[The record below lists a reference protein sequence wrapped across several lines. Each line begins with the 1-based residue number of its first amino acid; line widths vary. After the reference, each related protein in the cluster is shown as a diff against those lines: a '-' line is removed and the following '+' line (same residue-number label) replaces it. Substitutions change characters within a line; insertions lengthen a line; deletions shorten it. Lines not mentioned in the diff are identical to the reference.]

1 MAKATNAQVKFVL
14 HVLHKLLTN
23 LLVTCY
29 SNADDINNRNMALV
43 HDTLERMKDL
53 CYDTGEA
60 ITVAD
65 CIHYLQNWRSDLQ
78 NKTMLAQ
85 FCSASAT
92 RTTQYKRCCKTHN
105 AHNASSI
112 C

>member
-29 SNADDINNRNMALV
+29 SNADDINDRNMALV
-43 HDTLERMKDL
+43 QDTLERMKDL
-53 CYDTGEA
+53 CYDRGEA

-65 CIHYLQNWRSDLQ
+65 CIDYLQNWRSELQ
-78 NKTMLAQ
+78 NKTMLAILQ
-85 FCSASAT
+85 RECNTDDAKQAVL
-92 RTTQYKRCCKTHN
+92 QN
-105 AHNASSI
+105 A
-112 C
+112 